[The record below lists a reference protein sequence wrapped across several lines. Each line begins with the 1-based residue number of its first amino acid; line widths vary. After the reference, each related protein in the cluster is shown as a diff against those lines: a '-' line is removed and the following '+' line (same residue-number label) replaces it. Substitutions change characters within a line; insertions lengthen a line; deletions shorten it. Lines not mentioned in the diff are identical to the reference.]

1 MINLSSVRQSQSTQ
15 NSFAFVSKRNYFKNL
30 NILVMTSQSIIHI
43 LRYNVQELLKR
54 ELNDEF

>member
-43 LRYNVQELLKR
+43 LHYNMQELLRR

>member
-43 LRYNVQELLKR
+43 LRYNVQELLRR